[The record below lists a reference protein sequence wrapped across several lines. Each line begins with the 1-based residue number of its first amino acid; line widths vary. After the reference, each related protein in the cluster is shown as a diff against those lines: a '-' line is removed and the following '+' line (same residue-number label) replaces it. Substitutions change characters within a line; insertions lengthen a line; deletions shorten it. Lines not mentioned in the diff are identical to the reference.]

1 MYITI
6 DHASKTI
13 KNKQVLRDVS
23 AGFERGRI
31 YGVVGPNGSGKTMLL
46 RAICGFIRLDAGTVT
61 MNGEPVVFNRKLP
74 DSVGVIIENPG
85 FVLSETG
92 MQNLEYLAGINK
104 DFDQEETERLL
115 RLFDLLDHADA
126 KVKSYSLGMR
136 QKLAIVQAL
145 MEHQHLIVLDEPTN
159 GLDQESVAMFLEE
172 MRRQRDRGATVIIAS
187 HHFDELSQI
196 ADYCYTMRD
205 GVLRAVG

>member
-126 KVKSYSLGMR
+126 ET
-136 QKLAIVQAL
+136 A
-145 MEHQHLIVLDEPTN
+145 
-159 GLDQESVAMFLEE
+159 E
-172 MRRQRDRGATVIIAS
+172 M
-187 HHFDELSQI
+187 LKK
-196 ADYCYTMRD
+196 
-205 GVLRAVG
+205 